1 VWHETN
7 KELPKRHESKR
18 ERADSKRS
26 KLCSDS
32 KKSMCARPRR
42 SSRKSE
48 CPRLWT
54 DKEESGSAKSNTK
67 RVNPSR
73 ETPMTNKEGPAR
85 AKLFKKISKSMRE

>member
-1 VWHETN
+1 MWHETN

-32 KKSMCARPRR
+32 KKSGCARART
-42 SSRKSE
+42 SSGKSE

-54 DKEESGSAKSNTK
+54 DEEESGSTKSNRK
-67 RVNPSR
+67 RVDSSR
-73 ETPMTNKEGPAR
+73 EIPMTNKEGPAR
-85 AKLFKKISKSMRE
+85 AKLFKKISKSMRA